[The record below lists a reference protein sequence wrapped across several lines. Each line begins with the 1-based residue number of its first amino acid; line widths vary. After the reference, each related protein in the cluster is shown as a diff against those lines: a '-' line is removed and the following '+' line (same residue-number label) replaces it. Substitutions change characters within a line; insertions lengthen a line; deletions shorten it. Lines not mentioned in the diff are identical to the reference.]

1 MLNVWIYREEYIPMK
16 RIVINIIAILLL
28 CVAAL
33 PVSAQRFS
41 VVGGDGLSYTYLED
55 YTSTNGIN
63 AVIVVYGTGDKMLR
77 FDAPTTEP
85 ITWYTYEDVLNPLR
99 STQENHTSTTPLN
112 RTECGYVVMHGNNT
126 YYLYVVDYI
135 KHPLVLSSVSV
146 EEAVAMCDV
155 VTLNI
160 EGSGTEM
167 LYYAFNNMY
176 PYKIERDITIEYNT
190 LQWNDEAV
198 AYEEVLQE
206 VVLKQFSS
214 TYPVTAPWCNTV
226 FTVTGDRFLK
236 EWGMTQEVSTDEF
249 TTIAVNAHAKAIQ
262 TYREAENEIDRQPQ
276 DLGGSAP
283 VEIEFDAY
291 YTDAV
296 THVEWQFSSD
306 PDFDN
311 ITHRYNDDVLRY
323 TFREDGTV
331 YVRLTVSSY
340 DEACVYECEPFV
352 VNVGVSSLEIP
363 NAFSPGTIDGK
374 NDEWRVAF
382 RSIVKFRC
390 WIFNKQGVQL
400 YYSENP
406 GEGWDGTHG
415 GRLVAPGAYY
425 YVIEA
430 IGADGVEYK
439 RSGHINILHSRK
451 NRKATEGNQ
460 NSN

>member
-1 MLNVWIYREEYIPMK
+1 MK
-16 RIVINIIAILLL
+16 RKILNIIGVLLL
-28 CVAAL
+28 PASVQ
-33 PVSAQRFS
+33 PMVAQRFS
-41 VVGGDGLSYTYLED
+41 VEGGDGLSYTYIED

-63 AVIVVYGTGDKMLR
+63 AVIVVYGSADKVLR
-77 FDAPTTEP
+77 FDARSAEP
-85 ITWYTYEDVLNPLR
+85 ITWYTYDDVVNPLP
-99 STQENHTSTTPLN
+99 STQINHYSTTPLT
-112 RTECGYVVMHGNNT
+112 RTECGYVVMHGDRP

-135 KHPLVLSSVSV
+135 KHPLVLSSVDVQES
-146 EEAVAMCDV
+146 AAMCDV
-155 VTLNI
+155 VTLDI
-160 EGSGTEM
+160 EGNGKEM
-167 LYYAFNNMY
+167 TYYAFNNLY
-176 PYKIERDITIEYNT
+176 PYKIERDIIIGYNT
-190 LQWNDEAV
+190 LQWNDEAL
-198 AYEEVLQE
+198 AYEEMPQE
-206 VVLKQFSS
+206 VSLKQFSS
-214 TYPVTAPWCNTV
+214 TYPVTAPLCNTA
-226 FTVTGDRFLK
+226 FTVKGDRFLK
-236 EWGMTQEVSTDEF
+236 AWGMEKQVSTTDY
-249 TTIAVNAHAKAIQ
+249 TTIAVEGQAKAVQ
-262 TYREAENEIDRQPQ
+262 TYREAENEIDRKPE

-306 PDFDN
+306 PDFEN
-311 ITHRYNDDVLRY
+311 ITHRYNDDVLRF

-340 DEACVYECEPFV
+340 DEACVYECEPLV
-352 VNVGVSSLEIP
+352 VNIGASSLEIP

-382 RSIVKFRC
+382 KSIVEFRC

-406 GEGWDGTHG
+406 GEGWDGTHN

-430 IGADGVEYK
+430 RGADDVAYK

-451 NRKATEGNQ
+451 NRKASAGSQNQ
-460 NSN
+460 Y